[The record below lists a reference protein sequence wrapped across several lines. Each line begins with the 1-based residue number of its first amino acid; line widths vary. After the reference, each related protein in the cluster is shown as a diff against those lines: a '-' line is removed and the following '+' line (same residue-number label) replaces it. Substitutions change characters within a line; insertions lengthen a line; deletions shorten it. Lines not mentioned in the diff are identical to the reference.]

1 MKKAVQHELL
11 NLLGGGKYRIR
22 ITNDNSG
29 ISEID
34 FDTSKLTFICLGAL
48 TNLRTQK
55 TNRKASIGFTQQPKE
70 EQSQEYNITPQDLIN
85 MGLEKELVGR
95 FNTYLHTNDYSKES
109 LIKILKESSISPLL
123 GFRQLIESTGKKL
136 EIEES
141 AYEVIAEAAYQLNTG
156 VRGLQTIVNNIRGAL
171 LQEILRGEEST
182 IHLNGEMIIAICEQT
197 TTRKGR
203 E

>member
-1 MKKAVQHELL
+1 MDLSEQSSITLDSFP
-11 NLLGGGKYRIR
+11 NLSTIIY
-22 ITNDNSG
+22 DNSG

-70 EQSQEYNITPQDLIN
+70 EQSQEYNITPQDLID

-109 LIKILKESSISPLL
+109 FIL
-123 GFRQLIESTGKKL
+123 
-136 EIEES
+136 
-141 AYEVIAEAAYQLNTG
+141 
-156 VRGLQTIVNNIRGAL
+156 
-171 LQEILRGEEST
+171 
-182 IHLNGEMIIAICEQT
+182 
-197 TTRKGR
+197 
-203 E
+203 